1 MLEVVYDEFGLRS
14 GMVHHLTPDVSTTF
28 LIGTSS
34 VNMKDRESSHRNSH
48 DGSFHLGQ
56 LLKPNNIRE
65 YFCT

>member
-34 VNMKDRESSHRNSH
+34 VNMKDRVIPQKFS
-48 DGSFHLGQ
+48 
-56 LLKPNNIRE
+56 
-65 YFCT
+65 